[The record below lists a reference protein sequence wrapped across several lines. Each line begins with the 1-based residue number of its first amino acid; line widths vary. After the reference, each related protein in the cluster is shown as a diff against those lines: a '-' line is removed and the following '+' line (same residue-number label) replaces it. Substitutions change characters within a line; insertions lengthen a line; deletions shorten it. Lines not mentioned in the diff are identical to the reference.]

1 MVDPQE
7 IENGRKT
14 VDGSCPTGWCSWTVA
29 KLPARAPPYGRSGR
43 AASRGVVI
51 GGSSGKVGF
60 ATRNLIEDQPMTD
73 EMMSLKDLVAKSAD
87 ADVLREMIGFAAERL
102 MEMEVGALTG
112 ASYGEKSAE
121 RLVQRNGYRER
132 DWETRAGTVELRIPR
147 LRKGSYFPGFL
158 EPRRMAE
165 KALTAVIQEAY
176 IQGISTRSVDDLVK
190 SLGMSGISKS
200 QVSRL
205 CEEIDE
211 RVTAFLDRPIEG
223 DWPYLWVDA
232 TYVKVRQAGRIVSV
246 AVIVAVGVNT
256 DGRREVLGMDVGPSE
271 AETFWTAFLRKLA
284 RRGLRG
290 VKLVVSDAHEG
301 IKAAASRV
309 LTATWQ
315 RCRVHFMR
323 NVLAH
328 AGRQGRRVVSA
339 FIATAFAQND
349 ADSARQQWRRVAD
362 QLRPKVPKLAVLMD
376 DAEPDVLAYMSF
388 PAQHR
393 AKLHSTNPLER
404 LNGEIK
410 RRTEVV
416 GIFPNEAAI
425 TRLVGAIL
433 LEQND
438 EWAVQRARYMTLE
451 TITALGDDPLVGLP
465 DMAA

>member
-1 MVDPQE
+1 
-7 IENGRKT
+7 
-14 VDGSCPTGWCSWTVA
+14 VA
-29 KLPARAPPYGRSGR
+29 
-43 AASRGVVI
+43 I

-60 ATRNLIEDQPMTD
+60 AKANLIEDQPMTD

-87 ADVLREMIGFAAERL
+87 ADLLREMIGFAAERL
-102 MEMEVGALTG
+102 MEIEVGALTG
-112 ASYGEKSAE
+112 AGYGEKSAE
-121 RLVQRNGYRER
+121 RLAQRNGYRER

-205 CEEIDE
+205 CAEIDD
-211 RVTAFLDRPIEG
+211 RVQAFLDRPIEG

-246 AVIVAVGVNT
+246 AVIVAVGVNS
-256 DGRREVLGMDVGPSE
+256 DGRREVLGLDIGPSE
-271 AETFWTAFLRKLA
+271 AETFWTGFLRKLA

-290 VKLVVSDAHEG
+290 VKLVISDSHEG
-301 IKAAASRV
+301 IKAAASKV

-349 ADSARQQWRRVAD
+349 AESARLQWRRVAD
-362 QLRPKVPKLAVLMD
+362 QLRPKVPKLAALMD
-376 DAEPDVLAYMSF
+376 DAETDVLAYMTF

>member
-1 MVDPQE
+1 
-7 IENGRKT
+7 
-14 VDGSCPTGWCSWTVA
+14 
-29 KLPARAPPYGRSGR
+29 
-43 AASRGVVI
+43 
-51 GGSSGKVGF
+51 
-60 ATRNLIEDQPMTD
+60 MTD
-73 EMMSLKDLVAKSAD
+73 EMMSLRNVVEKTPD
-87 ADVLREMIGFAAERL
+87 ADLLREMIGLAAERL
-102 MEMEVGALTG
+102 MELEVAGLTG
-112 ASYGEKSAE
+112 AGYGEKSPE
-121 RLVQRNGYRER
+121 RLAQRNGYRDR
-132 DWETRAGTVELRIPR
+132 IWETRAGTVELRIPK

-190 SLGMSGISKS
+190 ALGMTGISKS

-211 RVTAFLDRPIEG
+211 RVKAFLERPIEG
-223 DWPYLWVDA
+223 DWPYLWIDA
-232 TYVKVRQAGRIVSV
+232 TYVKVRQNGRIVSV
-246 AVIVAVGVNT
+246 AVIVAVGVNA
-256 DGRREVLGMDVGPSE
+256 DGRREVLGMDIGPSE

-290 VKLVVSDAHEG
+290 VKLVISDAHEG
-301 IKAAASRV
+301 LKAAVSKV
-309 LTATWQ
+309 LSATWQ

-323 NVLAH
+323 NALAH
-328 AGRQGRRVVSA
+328 AGRSGRRVVSA
-339 FIATAFAQND
+339 FIATAFAQDD
-349 ADSARQQWRRVAD
+349 AEAAKAQWRRVAD
-362 QLRPKVPKLAVLMD
+362 QLRAKLPKLAALMD
-376 DAEPDVLAYMSF
+376 EAEADVLAYMSF

-393 AKLHSTNPLER
+393 PKLHSTNPLER
-404 LNGEIK
+404 VNGEIK

-451 TITALGDDPLVGLP
+451 SIGPMSDDPLVSLP
-465 DMAA
+465 AVAS